1 MRLKKLEYKKLQR
14 QKLIRLFGILFL
26 VLSGLLYIGYHLDS
40 VQRKMFY
47 PYPYQETVEK
57 YAIKYRVDSSL
68 CASVI
73 NKESK
78 FKNEAES
85 HRGALGLMQLMPET
99 AKWIA
104 EQIHE
109 KDFTVEK
116 LRDPETNIRF
126 GVWYLSSLQ
135 SEFKYNETLML
146 AAYNAGRG
154 NVHEWMEEYGWD
166 YEFNEPK
173 RIPFDETKEYVADVI
188 KGKAKYRKLYH
199 HKVPVP

>member
-1 MRLKKLEYKKLQR
+1 MLKTLEQKKSHRKRLA
-14 QKLIRLFGILFL
+14 RLFSIFICVLLAILYL
-26 VLSGLLYIGYHLDS
+26 GYHLDS

-47 PYPYQETVEK
+47 PYPYQEIVEK

-73 NKESK
+73 NRESK
-78 FKNEAES
+78 FKIDAES

-104 EQIHE
+104 EQINE
-109 KDFTVEK
+109 KDFTLEK
-116 LRDPETNIRF
+116 LQDPETNIRF

-135 SEFKYNETLML
+135 HEFKYNEVLML

-154 NVHEWMEEYGWD
+154 NVHEWMDEYGWD
-166 YEFNEPK
+166 YEFDDPK
-173 RIPFDETKEYVADVI
+173 QIPFDETKKYVADVI
-188 KGKAKYRKLYH
+188 LGKTKYRKLYH
-199 HKVPVP
+199 HKVPQGG